1 MTEGDAEPRAV
12 PVAHLIL
19 LGPDGEPQQ
28 WPIAE
33 GNLTVGRAKD
43 CQIWIPNTC
52 LSRRHTQLRC
62 EGRRTVITDLGSVN
76 GTFVNGVQ
84 VQEAQELRHG
94 DLVRVGPL
102 EFRYESLTPAEP
114 EVPERPTIVMGEPSR
129 VPRLEVSGGQQR
141 GLVFDLV
148 RERMVIG
155 RVGQGQ
161 QWDIVLPDRAVSR
174 PHAEILKQG
183 DSFLL
188 KDLGSANGTLVNG
201 VVLSEPH
208 GLSDGDAITI
218 GEAVLVFRAGA
229 G

>member
-1 MTEGDAEPRAV
+1 MAAGDAEPRAV
-12 PVAHLIL
+12 PVAHLIR
-19 LGPDGEPQQ
+19 LGSDGEPQQ

-62 EGRRTVITDLGSVN
+62 EGRRTVITDLGSAN

-161 QWDIVLPDRAVSR
+161 QWDIVLPDRAVSAGREDGRVVVRFSVAALVVVVGDEDRRAR
-174 PHAEILKQG
+174 PALGRLPDKKPPMRFLR
-183 DSFLL
+183 SFP
-188 KDLGSANGTLVNG
+188 V
-201 VVLSEPH
+201 
-208 GLSDGDAITI
+208 
-218 GEAVLVFRAGA
+218 
-229 G
+229 